1 MLSAEE
7 ARRIAARR
15 AGSLDLSRLLEAI
28 EDGIETAAA
37 CGGIRTTLRFV
48 DSKLFDRYGVPIE
61 CRADAFDRAQDELRK
76 AGYGV
81 RWCAESVPGGRAVQ
95 GIGVCAVLCTRLDI
109 TWDKD
114 AAASNP

>member
-7 ARRIAARR
+7 ARQIAARR
-15 AGSLDLSRLLEAI
+15 AGSLDLSRLM
-28 EDGIETAAA
+28 EDIWDGVEMAAS
-37 CGGIRTTLRFV
+37 CGGMRTTLRYL
-48 DSKLFDRYGVPIE
+48 DSKLFDRYGVPLQ

-81 RWCAESVPGGRAVQ
+81 SWCVESIPGKAMQGVGVYAVP
-95 GIGVCAVLCTRLDI
+95 CTRLDI

-114 AAASNP
+114 AAASNA